1 MKHKLTASI
10 LALLA
15 TCFIGSA
22 MAGGYGHK
30 MRESIQVAD
39 HQAFENKAAGL
50 EMGDVVEGATI
61 LVRDYKN
68 RVITANISGR
78 AFDPDASY
86 TVWWVV
92 FNFPQFCEQPY
103 ACASGDLNRPRVLG
117 SAFLAG
123 GFITDANGVAN
134 AFLQLASGR
143 TQRETAGGTKGHGL
157 LNLRK
162 AAIHMVYRTKGT
174 GNDTVPISAQI
185 SQLLGACG
193 ELPNPCMNQYF
204 SVHNAVE
211 PD

>member
-1 MKHKLTASI
+1 MKHRMTASI
-10 LALLA
+10 VALLA
-15 TCFIGSA
+15 TCFISSA

-39 HQAFENKAAGL
+39 HVSFATGE
-50 EMGDVVEGATI
+50 VVKGATI

-68 RVITANISGR
+68 RLITANISGR
-78 AFDPDASY
+78 SFDPDASY

-103 ACASGDLNRPRVLG
+103 ACTVTDLNRPRVLG

-123 GFITDANGVAN
+123 GFITDENGVAN

-143 TQRETAGGTKGHGL
+143 TQRETAGESKGHGL

-162 AAIHMVYRTKGT
+162 ASIHMVYRTKGT

-193 ELPNPCMNQYF
+193 ATPNPCMNQYF
-204 SVHNAVE
+204 SVHKAVE